1 MLEWGG
7 PFVGA
12 FLKSVPAQKL
22 FCGGFARLSE
32 FSRSRELGN
41 QKFHFSR
48 FRFLGQAESSLW
60 TLLTGRVKMSAV
72 ASGPSEPRRPARY
85 YSVKRKRK
93 AGQKSFQNIDQSLP
107 KPLQG
112 CRDGEKEALFRVRR
126 VSVVCP

>member
-1 MLEWGG
+1 MGR
-7 PFVGA
+7 A
-12 FLKSVPAQKL
+12 FDRRIRKSDHRRKL
-22 FCGGFARLSE
+22 ISRGFARLSE

-41 QKFHFSR
+41 QTFHFSR
-48 FRFLGQAESSLW
+48 FRFLGQAESSLL